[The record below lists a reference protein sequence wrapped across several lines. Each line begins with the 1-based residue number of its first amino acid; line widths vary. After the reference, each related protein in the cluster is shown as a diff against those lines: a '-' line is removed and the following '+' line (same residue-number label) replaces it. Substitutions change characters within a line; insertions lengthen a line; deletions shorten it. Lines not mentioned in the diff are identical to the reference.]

1 MGEIMNI
8 KPFPIDFT
16 AGITP
21 FFQVDDSK
29 RIRFSMSD
37 FQQNPGTLKQVF
49 YHMFDSDENLA
60 CLFISGYETADGIRR
75 ERLGLGKI
83 VTITNWKNHKGW
95 NDDLDAYIIYTQVNS
110 LRVSEIYRYFLKLMR
125 GHMPLYI
132 CFYNEEYLVYVN
144 NDVLDIL
151 SAESKITLLKK
162 RFDELYDKFHAQ

>member
-1 MGEIMNI
+1 MRIE
-8 KPFPIDFT
+8 PFSIDFS
-16 AGITP
+16 AGVTP
-21 FFQVDDSK
+21 FFQVNDSE
-29 RIRFSMSD
+29 RIRFSMAELEK
-37 FQQNPGTLKQVF
+37 NPGTLKQVF
-49 YHMFDSDENLA
+49 HYLFQWEESLA
-60 CLFISGYETADGIRR
+60 CLFISGYETAGGIRR

-83 VTITNWKNHKGW
+83 VTITNWKNHKRW
-95 NDDLDAYIIYTQVNS
+95 NEDLGAYIIYTQVNS
-110 LRVSEIYRYFLKLMR
+110 LRASEIYRYFLKLMR